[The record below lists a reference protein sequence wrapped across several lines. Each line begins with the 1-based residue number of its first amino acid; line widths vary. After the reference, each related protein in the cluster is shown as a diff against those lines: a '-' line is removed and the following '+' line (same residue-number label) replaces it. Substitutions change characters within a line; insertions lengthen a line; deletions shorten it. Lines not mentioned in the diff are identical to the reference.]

1 MTGAVAALRDAVAV
15 TVWFAVAAVVAAVV
29 WWQVTPLPV
38 YTRTRQ
44 GTVMDQTQLGGQVA
58 IDGWYFLLAVG
69 LGLVSGVALTAWRR
83 RDAVLTVVL
92 VTAGA
97 VGAGWLAIW
106 LGRWLGP
113 PDPHTLLGHLRVGQ
127 HAAVQLALTS
137 RGEWLVWPITALLG
151 ALGVLW
157 GTSADSR

>member
-1 MTGAVAALRDAVAV
+1 MNPAVAALRDAVVVLA
-15 TVWFAVAAVVAAVV
+15 WFAVAAVVAAVV

-38 YTRTRQ
+38 FTRTRQ
-44 GTVMDQTQLGGQVA
+44 GTVMNQVQLGDQVA
-58 IDGWYFLLAVG
+58 IDGWYFLLAAG

-83 RDAVLTVVL
+83 RDAVLTVAL
-92 VTAGA
+92 VTVGA
-97 VGAGWLAIW
+97 VGAGWLAIV

-127 HAAVQLALTS
+127 HAMVQLELTS

-157 GTSADSR
+157 GTSADGR